1 MECRWSR
8 TICSA
13 TPSASAES
21 TPVSSSG
28 APSNVLDSRRSLH
41 RRYPLPKEWRMPSL
55 ARRLTAEALGTF
67 GLVFVGAAVVVV
79 NGGFPNSGIGLLGIA
94 LAHAVVLSVMVTST
108 MTISGGHLN
117 PAVTIG
123 LLVGRRIDPVSAAA
137 YIVAQLAAACVA
149 ALLVKLLLPH
159 LAVRN
164 ALLGVPVIAN
174 SVTLGQAIGMELILT
189 FFLVSAVYGT
199 AVSPDAPRVGG
210 FGIGLVLL
218 FDILV
223 GGPLTGAAMNPARAF
238 GPAAVS
244 GEWVGQLV
252 YWIGP
257 IAGGILA
264 ALLWEFVLLPRGPQ
278 RRRKTD

>member
-1 MECRWSR
+1 
-8 TICSA
+8 
-13 TPSASAES
+13 
-21 TPVSSSG
+21 
-28 APSNVLDSRRSLH
+28 
-41 RRYPLPKEWRMPSL
+41 MPSL

-67 GLVFVGAAVVVV
+67 GLVFIGAAVVVV

-94 LAHAVVLSVMVTST
+94 LAHALVLSIMVTST

-117 PAVTIG
+117 PAVTVA
-123 LLVGRRIDPVSAAA
+123 LMVRRRIDPVSALA
-137 YIVAQLAAACVA
+137 YILVQLVAACFA
-149 ALLVKLLLPH
+149 AFLVKLLLPH
-159 LAVRN
+159 PAVTN
-164 ALLGVPVIAN
+164 AMLGVPVIAN
-174 SVTLGQAIGMELILT
+174 SVSLGQAIGIELVLT
-189 FFLVSAVYGT
+189 FFLVSAVFGT

-238 GPAAVS
+238 GPALVA
-244 GEWVGQLV
+244 GQWVGHLV

-257 IAGGILA
+257 LLGGLLA
-264 ALLWEFVLLPRGPQ
+264 AVLWEYVLLPRGPN

>member
-1 MECRWSR
+1 
-8 TICSA
+8 
-13 TPSASAES
+13 
-21 TPVSSSG
+21 
-28 APSNVLDSRRSLH
+28 
-41 RRYPLPKEWRMPSL
+41 MPSL

-67 GLVFVGAAVVVV
+67 GLVFIGAAVVVV

-94 LAHAVVLSVMVTST
+94 LAHAVVLSVMITAT

-123 LLVGRRIDPVSAAA
+123 LLATRRIDPVSAVG
-137 YIVAQLAAACVA
+137 YIAAQLVAAVVA
-149 ALLVKLLLPH
+149 ALLVRALLPEH
-159 LAVRN
+159 AVK
-164 ALLGVPVIAN
+164 AAMVGAPVIAS
-174 SVTLGQAIGMELILT
+174 SVTLGQAIGIELVLT
-189 FFLVSAVYGT
+189 FFLVSAVFGT

-238 GPAAVS
+238 GPAAVA
-244 GEWVGQLV
+244 GAWVGQLV

-257 IAGGILA
+257 ILGGLLA
-264 ALLWEFVLLPRGPQ
+264 AVLWEYVLLPRTAP
-278 RRRKTD
+278 RRRRSD

>member
-1 MECRWSR
+1 
-8 TICSA
+8 
-13 TPSASAES
+13 
-21 TPVSSSG
+21 
-28 APSNVLDSRRSLH
+28 
-41 RRYPLPKEWRMPSL
+41 MPSL

-67 GLVFVGAAVVVV
+67 GLVFVAAGVVVV
-79 NGGFPNSGIGLLGIA
+79 NGGFPNTGIGLLGIA
-94 LAHAVVLSVMVTST
+94 LAQAVVLSVMITAT

-117 PAVTIG
+117 PAVTLG
-123 LLVGRRIDPVSAAA
+123 LLIGRRIDVGSAAA
-137 YIVAQLAAACVA
+137 YIVAQLAAACA
-149 ALLVKLLLPH
+149 AAFLLKLLLPPS
-159 LAVRN
+159 AVRN
-164 ALLGVPVIAN
+164 AMLGVPVIA
-174 SVTLGQAIGMELILT
+174 SSITLQQAIGLELILT

-199 AVSPDAPRVGG
+199 AVSPDAPRVAG

-244 GEWVGQLV
+244 GEWVGHLV

-257 IAGGILA
+257 IAGAILA
-264 ALLWEFVLLPRGPQ
+264 ALLWEYLLLPRTAP

>member
-1 MECRWSR
+1 
-8 TICSA
+8 
-13 TPSASAES
+13 
-21 TPVSSSG
+21 
-28 APSNVLDSRRSLH
+28 
-41 RRYPLPKEWRMPSL
+41 MPSL
-55 ARRLTAEALGTF
+55 TRRLTAEALGTF

-79 NGGFPNSGIGLLGIA
+79 NGGFPNSGIGLIGIA
-94 LAHAVVLSVMVTST
+94 FAHATVLSIMITST

-123 LLVGRRIDPVSAAA
+123 LLLGRRIDPLSAAG
-137 YIVAQLAAACVA
+137 YIAVQLAAACLA
-149 ALLVKLLLPH
+149 ALLVKLLLPAP
-159 LAVRN
+159 AVRN
-164 ALLGVPVIAN
+164 AMLGGPVIAS
-174 SVTLGQAIGMELILT
+174 SVSLGQAIGIELVLT
-189 FFLVSAVYGT
+189 FFLMSAVFGT
-199 AVSPDAPRVGG
+199 AVSPDAPRVAG

-238 GPAAVS
+238 GPAVIS

-257 IAGGILA
+257 IVGALLA
-264 ALLWEFVLLPRGPQ
+264 AVLWEFLLLPKGPS